1 MIDCQLASYK
11 TILSERDYCMT
22 RLHELFT
29 AELCTLIDN
38 RKLANQIA
46 MLLPIVVK
54 LALHTSSITKE
65 DALFSKFYILTL
77 NITIIEIIKSTLIVI
92 FLKTCFIH

>member
-1 MIDCQLASYK
+1 
-11 TILSERDYCMT
+11 MT
-22 RLHELFT
+22 RLHDLFL

-38 RKLANQIA
+38 RKLANEIA
-46 MLLPIVVK
+46 MLLLIVVK
-54 LALHTSSITKE
+54 LALHTSSISKE
-65 DALFSKFYILTL
+65 DALFSKFYLLTL